1 MDELQSLVAR
11 SQGGDAAA
19 LEKLLA
25 ILQKKVYRIALSL
38 TGNHADAED
47 LMQEAVTRVY
57 TRLRFYD
64 PERGS
69 FEVWVHRITTNL
81 WINWSKSR
89 RGLKVYS
96 LDMLMDPGEEDA
108 PGLEIASSEGG
119 SEDEFEKKELRELT
133 WRLIEQLPPK
143 SRAAV
148 TLREIG
154 GYAYREIAVALG
166 CSETAVKTR
175 INRGRQILKEKLA
188 EAGYRPGAGTGRRG
202 RKGRE
207 ET

>member
-1 MDELQSLVAR
+1 MHELYWLVAR
-11 SQGGDAAA
+11 SQGGDGAA

-25 ILQKKVYRIALSL
+25 ILQKKVYRLALSL

-47 LMQEAVTRVY
+47 LMQETVTRVY

-69 FEVWVHRITTNL
+69 VEVWVHRIATNL

-89 RGLKVYS
+89 RSLKVCS
-96 LDMLMDPGEEDA
+96 LDMLMDPDEEDG

-119 SEDEFEKKELRELT
+119 PEDEFEKKELRELA
-133 WRLIEQLPPK
+133 WRLIEELPPK
-143 SRAAV
+143 SKAAV
-148 TLREIG
+148 ALREMG
-154 GYAYREIAVALG
+154 GYAYREIAAALG

-175 INRGRQILKEKLA
+175 INRGRRILKEKLA
-188 EAGYRPGAGTGRRG
+188 EAGYSPAPGAGCRR

-207 ET
+207 EA

>member
-1 MDELQSLVAR
+1 MDELQGLVER

-19 LEKLLA
+19 LEKLVA
-25 ILQKKVYRIALSL
+25 ILQKKVYRLALSL

-47 LMQEAVTRVY
+47 LVQEAVTRVY

-81 WINWSKSR
+81 WINWAKSR
-89 RGLKVYS
+89 RGLKVCS
-96 LDMLMDPGEEDA
+96 LDSLTDPDEEGG
-108 PGLEIASSEGG
+108 PGLEIASG
-119 SEDEFEKKELRELT
+119 EDGPEEEFEKRELRELT
-133 WRLIEQLPPK
+133 WRLIRQLPPK

-148 TLREIG
+148 ALREIG
-154 GYAYREIAVALG
+154 DYAYREIAAALG

-188 EAGYRPGAGTGRRG
+188 QAGYAPGGKARRG
-202 RKGRE
+202 GKGRDE
-207 ET
+207 G